1 MFTAEE
7 QPGETV
13 VMEALLS
20 GFAEMDLRKQ
30 EQEAERLHADRPDL
44 LERQA
49 PTAAHLLRGFGR

>member
-20 GFAEMDLRKQ
+20 GFAEVDL
-30 EQEAERLHADRPDL
+30 ADW
-44 LERQA
+44 
-49 PTAAHLLRGFGR
+49 